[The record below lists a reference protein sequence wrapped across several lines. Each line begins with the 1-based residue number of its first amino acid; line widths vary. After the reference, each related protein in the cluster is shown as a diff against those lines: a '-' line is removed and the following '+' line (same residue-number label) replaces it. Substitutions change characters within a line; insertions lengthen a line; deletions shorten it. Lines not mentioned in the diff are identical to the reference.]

1 MTSLAE
7 NPPPEDSSQI
17 ETTLRLVCSMSG
29 NHHRACWED
38 VTDDTPLVFGNGCV
52 TFTSILSASFWL
64 VECPNWMISDVMC
77 LVDQLYK
84 VRIANG
90 GILILQQVA
99 ASTRDSRV
107 SLCDIED
114 FSFAV

>member
-84 VRIANG
+84 VRNKDWEWRTSNPLPGAWEL
-90 GILILQQVA
+90 ILIL
-99 ASTRDSRV
+99 
-107 SLCDIED
+107 
-114 FSFAV
+114 

>member
-84 VRIANG
+84 VSAAALRIGCGAG
-90 GILILQQVA
+90 GGVCIC
-99 ASTRDSRV
+99 
-107 SLCDIED
+107 SLGPPAKLKIRPRG
-114 FSFAV
+114 